1 MLPEERIQL
10 KDASTEDSGG
20 KDVICLEQDFQ
31 LVVLLNI
38 FTLGTI
44 AQTHSSVN
52 FSLTNSIICCFTQY
66 LHPEQHY
73 TPIYSVNFSLRFV
86 ALH

>member
-1 MLPEERIQL
+1 M
-10 KDASTEDSGG
+10 ASIEDSGG

-52 FSLTNSIICCFTQY
+52 FSLTNSIVCLFDSISS
-66 LHPEQHY
+66 P
-73 TPIYSVNFSLRFV
+73 
-86 ALH
+86 